1 MSGATLDPRLT
12 DADARRMHRIQ
23 AALGVVALVAVV
35 VSFSRGFGTQ
45 VVAGVS
51 DGAIYS
57 LAGLGLVLTYKT
69 SGIFNLAVGAQAAG
83 SAYVFY
89 SFRNQADLPWPV
101 AGLLTLLLVG
111 LLGSLV
117 LERIAYWLSDAPA
130 VMRVAATIGV
140 MVLLQSLLTG
150 AYGGSTIVFQPFL
163 STKSTEIGGITIV
176 ASQVMIVI
184 FGLLA
189 TIGLAL
195 FFRHVRL
202 GVAMQ
207 AVVDD
212 AHLLDLDGTSP
223 VAVRRLAWAIGSSF
237 ISISGMLIAP
247 IIGIDV
253 NQMLLFFIAAFG
265 SAAIGGFSS
274 LPITFISAIA
284 IGITSNVMSAEFSTS
299 QNLMVAGLYTQVPFI
314 ALVAAFVLLPRARL
328 RDAGARRP
336 RRLRP
341 PVTFPRNV
349 SVPFVVAA
357 VALGV
362 AVPQLVS
369 PVNLNQYT
377 TGLGFAIVIASLGLL
392 VWDSGQ
398 ISLCHAA
405 FAAIGATT
413 FAKAQSA
420 GMPYLLAM
428 LTAGLFTLFVGAV
441 VSIPS
446 FRLSGTYLAV
456 ATFGFGILCQNM
468 LYATDLMFTEVNT
481 RQLERPHL
489 LGMDTASDRGYY
501 YVAFV
506 AFLLCVGLI
515 VTVRR
520 SRLGRILRA
529 LADSP
534 PALDAHAANTRL
546 SRMFVFCISAFIAAL
561 GGAVIAG
568 VTQAA
573 AGTVTGPFSYFNSL
587 IMVAVL
593 VFCGKQPILSPL
605 VAAFLFV
612 VLRVYEPFNDPNFVK
627 YQGVIFG
634 LLAIAVA
641 VLPAVRIRAVERR
654 IFEREGHRAFPRR
667 SVDVRSTA

>member
-1 MSGATLDPRLT
+1 MTDPRLH
-12 DADARRMHRIQ
+12 DADAQRMRKVQ
-23 AALGVVALVAVV
+23 AALGLVALAALVLV
-35 VSFSRGFGTQ
+35 FNRGYGTQ
-45 VVAGVS
+45 AVAGVS
-51 DGAIYS
+51 DGAIYA

-69 SGIFNLAVGAQAAG
+69 SGIFNLAVGAQAAA

-89 SFRNQADLPWPV
+89 SFRVKEGLPWPV
-101 AGLLTLLLVG
+101 AGLITLVLVG

-117 LERIAYWLSDAPA
+117 LERMAYWLSDAPA
-130 VMRVAATIGV
+130 VMRVAATIGI

-150 AYGGSTIVFQPFL
+150 AYGGSTIIFQPFL
-163 STKSTEIGGITIV
+163 STKSTEIHGITIV
-176 ASQVMIVI
+176 AGQVIIVV
-184 FGLLA
+184 FALLA

-195 FFRHVRL
+195 FFRNARL

-212 AHLLDLDGTSP
+212 ASLLDLDGTSP

-265 SAAIGGFSS
+265 SASIAGFSS
-274 LPITFISAIA
+274 LPITFVSAIA

-299 QNLMVAGLYTQVPFI
+299 QNLVVSALYTQVPFI
-314 ALVAAFVLLPRARL
+314 ALVAAFVLLPRGRL
-328 RDAGARRP
+328 RESGARRP

-341 PVTFPRNV
+341 PVAFPRNV
-349 SVPFVVAA
+349 ALPVAA
-357 VALGV
+357 LAVAFGV
-362 AVPQLVS
+362 AVPHLVS
-369 PVNLNQYT
+369 EVNLNQYT

-413 FAKAQSA
+413 FAKAQHA
-420 GMPYLLAM
+420 GMPYLVAL
-428 LTAGLFTLFVGAV
+428 LTAGLLTMFVGAV

-468 LYATDLMFTEVNT
+468 LYATSLMFTAVNT
-481 RQLERPHL
+481 RKLHRPHL
-489 LGMDTASDRGYY
+489 FGMSTDSDKGYY
-501 YVAFV
+501 YLALVI
-506 AFLLCVGLI
+506 FLACAGLI

-534 PALDAHAANTRL
+534 AALDAHAANTRL
-546 SRMFVFCISAFIAAL
+546 SRMFVFCISAFVAAL

-573 AGTVTGPFSYFNSL
+573 AGAVTGPFSYFNSL
-587 IMVAVL
+587 VMVAVL
-593 VFCGKQPILSPL
+593 VFCGKQPILSPI
-605 VAAFLFV
+605 VAAFVFV
-612 VLRVYEPFNDPNFVK
+612 VLRVYSPFSDPGFVK
-627 YQGVIFG
+627 YEGVIFG
-634 LLAIAVA
+634 GLAIAVA
-641 VLPAVRIRAVERR
+641 ILPAVRIRAVERR
-654 IFEREGHRAFPRR
+654 IFEREGKPAFPPRCAP
-667 SVDVRSTA
+667 VRSAA

>member
-1 MSGATLDPRLT
+1 MSDAKLDPRLT
-12 DADARRMHRIQ
+12 DADARRMQRIQ
-23 AALGVVALVAVV
+23 VGLGLVALVAIV
-35 VSFSRGFGTQ
+35 VSFSRGYGTQ

-51 DGAIYS
+51 DGAIYA

-69 SGIFNLAVGAQAAG
+69 SGIFNLAVGAQAAA

-89 SFRNQADLPWPV
+89 SFRIQAGIPWPV
-101 AGLLTLLLVG
+101 AALLTLLLVG

-176 ASQVMIVI
+176 ASQVMIVV

-195 FFRHVRL
+195 FFRNARL

-212 AHLLDLDGTSP
+212 ASLLDLDGTSP

-328 RDAGARRP
+328 RDSGARRP
-336 RRLRP
+336 RP
-341 PVTFPRNV
+341 PV
-349 SVPFVVAA
+349 SVPRNISLPFVAAA
-357 VALGV
+357 VACGV
-362 AVPQLVS
+362 AVPEIVS
-369 PVNLNQYT
+369 EVNLNQYT

-420 GMPYLLAM
+420 GMPYLLAL
-428 LTAGLFTLFVGAV
+428 LTAGLLTLFVGAV

-468 LYATDLMFTEVNT
+468 LYATSLMFTNVNT
-481 RQLERPHL
+481 RQLERPQL
-489 LGMDTASDRGYY
+489 FGMDTDSDKGYY
-501 YVAFV
+501 YVALTI
-506 AFLLCVGLI
+506 FLACVGLI
-515 VTVRR
+515 VMVRR

-534 PALDAHAANTRL
+534 AALDAHAANTRL
-546 SRMFVFCISAFIAAL
+546 SRMFVFCISAFIAAV

-605 VAAFLFV
+605 LAAFLFV
-612 VLRVYEPFNDPNFVK
+612 VLRVYHPFSDPTFVK

-634 LLAIAVA
+634 ALAIGVA
-641 VLPAVRIRAVERR
+641 ILPAVRIRAVERR
-654 IFEREGHRAFPRR
+654 IFEREGRRAFPPRTTH
-667 SVDVRSTA
+667 VRSAA